1 MPSLRPR
8 EGETIAFR
16 GDGSPIPRYHFG
28 SPTREVV
35 GDAEAMARYSGEVV
49 GLGRDVKP
57 GAMIVAELA
66 TGLSGA
72 EARRLAV

>member
-1 MPSLRPR
+1 
-8 EGETIAFR
+8 
-16 GDGSPIPRYHFG
+16 
-28 SPTREVV
+28 
-35 GDAEAMARYSGEVV
+35 MALYAGEVV
-49 GLGRDVKP
+49 GLVRDVKP